1 MSNLL
6 TRIFRWLINKR
17 ARSLTLLGLI
27 SEPGADSG
35 FPRDPYS
42 RKPAP
47 VRRGPKTRSGA
58 AAVAEPDE

>member
-6 TRIFRWLINKR
+6 TRILRWL
-17 ARSLTLLGLI
+17 RSI

-35 FPRDPYS
+35 LPRDPYS

-47 VRRGPKTRSGA
+47 VRGGPKSRSGA
-58 AAVAEPDE
+58 VAVAEPDE